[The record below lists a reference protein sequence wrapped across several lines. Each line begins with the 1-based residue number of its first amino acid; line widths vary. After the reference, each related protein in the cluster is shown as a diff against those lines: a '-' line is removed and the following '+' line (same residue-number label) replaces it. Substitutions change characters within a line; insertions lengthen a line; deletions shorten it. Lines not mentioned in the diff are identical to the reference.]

1 MTELSPKANEI
12 ALHARRM
19 LIAGGYKSF
28 SYADI
33 AERVQIRKASIHHH
47 FPSKVDLVR
56 TVVAQYC
63 EEARAG
69 MAALDRQL
77 NDPLAE
83 LNAYIGYW
91 SQCIK
96 DGSSSFCLCAML
108 AAELPTLP
116 EEIAAEV
123 SGHFRD
129 LSGWLTSLLEKGQ
142 SQGTFQLQDAPDVEA
157 KALMA
162 TVHGAMLSARAFNR
176 AGLFHQILQP
186 VLNRI
191 VATA

>member
-108 AAELPTLP
+108 AAELPSLP

-142 SQGTFQLQDAPDVEA
+142 SEGTFQLQDAPDVEA

>member
-91 SQCIK
+91 SQCIE

-142 SQGTFQLQDAPDVEA
+142 SEGTFQLQDAPDVEA

>member
-33 AERVQIRKASIHHH
+33 AEQVQIRKASIHHH

-56 TVVAQYC
+56 TIVAQYC

-142 SQGTFQLQDAPDVEA
+142 SEGTFQLQDAPDVEA

>member
-33 AERVQIRKASIHHH
+33 AEQVQIRKASIHHH

-77 NDPLAE
+77 NDPLGE

-91 SQCIK
+91 SQCIE

-142 SQGTFQLQDAPDVEA
+142 SEGTFQLQDAPDVEA